1 MAPAVLHPTFE
12 IGVEVW
18 AGCALLDV
26 DVDLDTAGE
35 LLHQD
40 ECVLLDVEM
49 SLDAAGDLQG
59 VLQPMPLGLDTV
71 VEHLA
76 ECAML
81 DVEMQRWLGSL
92 SLSSAEDYV
101 LIFTFGL
108 KHHLGSHSLGL
119 FHD

>member
-1 MAPAVLHPTFE
+1 
-12 IGVEVW
+12 
-18 AGCALLDV
+18 
-26 DVDLDTAGE
+26 
-35 LLHQD
+35 
-40 ECVLLDVEM
+40 M
-49 SLDAAGDLQG
+49 SLDTPGELQG

-76 ECAML
+76 ECAL
-81 DVEMQRWLGSL
+81 IDVEMPQWLGSL